1 MHGRRRTKA
10 RWWLPSLLALL
21 GTGSAVSAAHA
32 AGSWQWRGVV
42 RPAGEVGVDLGLGLG
57 RQPTGPNS
65 SVSGFGMNLEISGGV
80 GRHIEIGLRTGIRL
94 DDDGRYVQGDRY
106 GRAFDTETYGVGYET
121 FANPELRLR
130 GALISGG
137 AVDLGIEGRA
147 YLPFENGTKFG
158 FMFGAPLILR
168 LAILRIDTGVFVP
181 ILLYEPKVTVISIP
195 VAVWFQ
201 VSSTLW
207 LGPMLGLRVYKS
219 GGPSSEQYPFGFGLG
234 TMLSPMA
241 DLRAWVWFPDISD
254 SQTSRT
260 FGGGLAVEL
269 RF

>member
-1 MHGRRRTKA
+1 MQAPERTKA
-10 RWWLPSLLALL
+10 RWLLASLLALL
-21 GTGSAVSAAHA
+21 VAGSAPSSAWA

-57 RQPTGPNS
+57 RRPTGPNS

-80 GRHIEIGLRTGIRL
+80 GRHLEIGLRTGIRM
-94 DDDGRYVQGDRY
+94 DDDGRYVQGDSY
-106 GRAFDTETYGVGYET
+106 GRAFDTETYGVGFET

-137 AVDLGIEGRA
+137 AVDLGLEGRA
-147 YLPFENGTKFG
+147 YLPFEAGTKFG

-168 LAILRIDTGVFVP
+168 VAILRIDTGVFVP
-181 ILLYEPKVTVISIP
+181 VLIHQPKPAISIP
-195 VAVWFQ
+195 ATVWFQ

-207 LGPMLGLRVYKS
+207 LGPMLGLRVYKYDGVS
-219 GGPSSEQYPFGFGLG
+219 YQQYPFGFGLG

-241 DLRAWVWFPDISD
+241 DLRAWVWFPDVSD
-254 SQTSRT
+254 SQSSRT